1 MGPHLAAGAQ
11 SCTQPEITP
20 RSRRDHAEITR
31 RGGGREASLPL
42 RTCQVL
48 APCAE
53 LARVLSRLGR
63 EEESGALLARAR
75 ALPDLKPVQL
85 HQIEALAAELK
96 GPPKPK

>member
-1 MGPHLAAGAQ
+1 
-11 SCTQPEITP
+11 
-20 RSRRDHAEITR
+20 
-31 RGGGREASLPL
+31 
-42 RTCQVL
+42 VL